1 MNIIEFVE
9 SLKIDNKRTET
20 DFKLYD
26 FQKEILDIL
35 TNNSKVA
42 ILSAR
47 QMGKSSL
54 IFSYA
59 LYYSLEESNRKT
71 VIFGIQTDA
80 YDNIL
85 KNSKHIKYNKNN
97 NLIKFDNGSTI
108 QIVTKKN
115 EIFTTTDEYDLKIYD
130 ESAFIDRKMRKY
142 ADKICSRNIVHI
154 STRGAYNEPFMEL
167 FRQSRDGK
175 NDYCSAV
182 FDWKKDPTKANIE
195 WLEKQYDSI
204 TKECFNLEY
213 SCKI

>member
-1 MNIIEFVE
+1 MNVIEFVE
-9 SLKIDNKRTET
+9 NLKIDNKGTET
-20 DFKLYD
+20 NFKLYD
-26 FQKEILDIL
+26 FQKQILDIL

-108 QIVTKKN
+108 QIVTKKREN
-115 EIFTTTDEYDLKIYD
+115 KTD
-130 ESAFIDRKMRKY
+130 
-142 ADKICSRNIVHI
+142 
-154 STRGAYNEPFMEL
+154 G
-167 FRQSRDGK
+167 
-175 NDYCSAV
+175 
-182 FDWKKDPTKANIE
+182 
-195 WLEKQYDSI
+195 
-204 TKECFNLEY
+204 
-213 SCKI
+213 